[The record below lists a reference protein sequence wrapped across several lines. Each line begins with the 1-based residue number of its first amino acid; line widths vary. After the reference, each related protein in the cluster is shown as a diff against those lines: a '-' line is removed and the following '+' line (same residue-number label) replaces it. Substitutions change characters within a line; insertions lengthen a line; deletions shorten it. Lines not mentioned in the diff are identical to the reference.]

1 MMARTLM
8 IIGALVFAAGLLVY
22 VAGKLHIPLGRLPGD
37 ITIRSRNTTFYF
49 PIVTC
54 LLLSLLYSL
63 AVWILRRK

>member
-1 MMARTLM
+1 MARALM
-8 IIGALVFAAGLLVY
+8 ILGAVLFTAGLVVY

-37 ITIRSRNTTFYF
+37 ITVRSKNTTFYF

-63 AVWILRRK
+63 ALWILRRK

>member
-1 MMARTLM
+1 MARTLM
-8 IIGALVFAAGLLVY
+8 ILGAVLFALGLAAHL
-22 VAGKLHIPLGRLPGD
+22 ASKLHIPLGRLPGD
-37 ITIRSRNTTFYF
+37 ITIRGKNTTFYF

>member
-1 MMARTLM
+1 MARTLM
-8 IIGALVFAAGLLVY
+8 ILGAVLFALGLAVHL
-22 VAGKLHIPLGRLPGD
+22 AGKLHIPLGRLPGD
-37 ITIRSRNTTFYF
+37 ITIRGKNTTFYF